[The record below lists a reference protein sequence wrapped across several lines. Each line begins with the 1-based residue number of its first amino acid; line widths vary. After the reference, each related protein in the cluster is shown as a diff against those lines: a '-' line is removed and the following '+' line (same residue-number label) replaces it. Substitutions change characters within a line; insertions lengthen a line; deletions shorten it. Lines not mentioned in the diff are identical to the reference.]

1 MKTLLFCY
9 SADRPK
15 VWLLLNKNKHVYHE
29 RIDHILIRLKL
40 IDIRTYNKI
49 DFVFSIDNMS
59 GMPAVYRE
67 DI

>member
-15 VWLLLNKNKHVYHE
+15 VWLLLNKNKHVNQE
-29 RIDHILIRLKL
+29 RIDLILTRLKL
-40 IDIRTYNKI
+40 IDIRTYNNI
-49 DFVFSIDNMS
+49 DFIFSIDNMS
-59 GMPAVYRE
+59 GMTIVYRE